1 MGPWLGVLNQR
12 EVLQLGRIAMKE
24 EYSFYERIIIII
36 IIIIITTIIIIII
49 TTIIIIII
57 IIIIT
62 TIITIIAIIIIIIII
77 SCLGRKR
84 NWIFFSCL
92 AQRLSFPFCSGNLRA
107 RLMPAAVLF
116 KMSSGLEHYS
126 SFQISARQ
134 SRKGC
139 QQVPGSYAWPRYT
152 YIHTYIE

>member
-12 EVLQLGRIAMKE
+12 EVLQLGRTAMKE

-36 IIIIITTIIIIII
+36 IIIII
-49 TTIIIIII
+49 
-57 IIIIT
+57 
-62 TIITIIAIIIIIIII
+62 

-84 NWIFFSCL
+84 SWIFFSCL
-92 AQRLSFPFCSGNLRA
+92 AQRLSFPFYSGNLRA

-116 KMSSGLEHYS
+116 KMLSGLEHYS
-126 SFQISARQ
+126 SLQISARQ
-134 SRKGC
+134 SRKGR

-152 YIHTYIE
+152 YIHTHRMTRMTGPDCAVMCNLINIRTYIHRYKEND